1 MLYCLQRETI
11 HPDAHPLSSFG
22 GPWDRHDERKQM
34 FEADSMRQQVQN
46 SKVSGRLSWKLRGL
60 APLGV
65 AIMVYSVLSVVSI
78 LMILPMG

>member
-1 MLYCLQRETI
+1 ML
-11 HPDAHPLSSFG
+11 
-22 GPWDRHDERKQM
+22 
-34 FEADSMRQQVQN
+34 EADSMRQQVQN